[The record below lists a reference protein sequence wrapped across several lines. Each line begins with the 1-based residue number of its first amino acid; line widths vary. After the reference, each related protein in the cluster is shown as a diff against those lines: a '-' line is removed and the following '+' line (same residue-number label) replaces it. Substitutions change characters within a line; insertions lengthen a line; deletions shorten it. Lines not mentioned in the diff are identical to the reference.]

1 MTIAERI
8 QLHRLGYTKDEISE
22 LAKANYDPEGLKEDP
37 KQPEPVPEEPK
48 QPEPVPEEPKQ
59 PEPVPGTD
67 EKYEKLLAAVD
78 GLRAAL
84 QASNI
89 RTQPQ
94 PEPEPLNAQID
105 AVYRQLTNK

>member
-8 QLHRLGYTKDEISE
+8 QLHRLGYTKEEIAE
-22 LAKANYDPEGLKEDP
+22 LAKANYDPEGLTEAP
-37 KQPEPVPEEPK
+37 KQPEPIPEPEAPK
-48 QPEPVPEEPKQ
+48 QPEPLPEQDP
-59 PEPVPGTD
+59 D

-89 RTQPQ
+89 RTQQQ
-94 PEPEPLNAQID
+94 PEPEPLSAQID
-105 AVYRQLTNK
+105 AVYNQLTNK

>member
-8 QLHRLGYTKDEISE
+8 QLHRLGYTKEEIAE
-22 LAKANYDPEGLKEDP
+22 LAKANYDPEGLTEEP
-37 KQPEPVPEEPK
+37 KQPEPVPEPEEPK
-48 QPEPVPEEPKQ
+48 QPEPVPQ
-59 PEPVPGTD
+59 TD

-89 RTQPQ
+89 RTQQQ
-94 PEPEPLNAQID
+94 PEQEPLDAQID

>member
-8 QLHRLGYTKDEISE
+8 QLHRLGYTKEEISE
-22 LAKANYDPEGLKEDP
+22 LAKANYDPAGLTEDP
-37 KQPEPVPEEPK
+37 KQPEPLPEQEPEEPK
-48 QPEPVPEEPKQ
+48 QPEPVPE
-59 PEPVPGTD
+59 TD
-67 EKYEKLLAAVD
+67 ERYEKLLAAVD

-89 RTQPQ
+89 RTQQQ
-94 PEPEPLNAQID
+94 PDPEPLNAQID

>member
-22 LAKANYDPEGLKEDP
+22 LAKANYDPEGLKED
-37 KQPEPVPEEPK
+37 PK

>member
-8 QLHRLGYTKDEISE
+8 QLHRLGYTKEEIAE

-37 KQPEPVPEEPK
+37 KQPEPVPEQE
-48 QPEPVPEEPKQ
+48 PEEPKQ
-59 PEPVPGTD
+59 PDPVLETD